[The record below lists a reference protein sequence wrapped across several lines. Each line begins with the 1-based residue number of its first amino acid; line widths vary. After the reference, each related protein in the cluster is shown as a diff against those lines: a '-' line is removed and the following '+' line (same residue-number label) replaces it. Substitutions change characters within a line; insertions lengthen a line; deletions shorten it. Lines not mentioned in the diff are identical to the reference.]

1 MQTFWQ
7 DLRIGLRQLV
17 VERGFAVAA
26 ILTLTLGIG
35 AAATIFTV
43 VNSVL
48 LKALP
53 YQDPSRLVILQ
64 GSFEDQEKGEKVTP
78 WPLSQADVADWRER
92 NTVFSD
98 VSVWGSLA
106 LNLERGQDSQRLS
119 AELVNANYFE
129 ILGLKPHLGRF
140 FTPEEDANPLERF
153 VVVLGY
159 DFWRNAFGGDPGIV
173 GRQLQISG
181 RTYEV
186 LGVGPQGF
194 RGLSDLADLWVP
206 SMLPPLPMYVTSRG
220 IRWAAGAARLKPGVT
235 VEQAQEQMNG
245 VTAGLAEELPD
256 TNQGLGAEVVPLE
269 DFWFGKLRNGMVL
282 LSIGACILL
291 LIACIN
297 VASLLLTKAV
307 AKRRAWA
314 IRVALGASRGR
325 LVRQLLTESVL
336 LSLLGAA
343 AGLLLAQWAA
353 RALIAVSGTQFPSF
367 IEVKAEPEVILA
379 TVGLAVLC
387 GLAFGMVP
395 IWTSFRSRLTQSL
408 GRDEKMEPAGR
419 GWHRFQNAVVIAQVA
434 LALTLSVAAVLM
446 AKGFYQMINEDLG
459 FRADDLLTFRMEP
472 RGPKYLDDQ
481 LMVQLVR
488 QEYLPR
494 ISAVPGVDKLAI
506 AASTIPTDDWAGS
519 FVTIEDK
526 DSDRP
531 DGMYA
536 AMIRTV
542 TPDYFTVLGVPIR
555 KGRGFNSQDTESNAV
570 IVSQAMA
577 DQHWPGQDPVG
588 ERLKIGPR
596 GGPAPWLTV
605 VGVSANVKYEG
616 LQGEEAPAPDI
627 YLSML
632 QFVRRP
638 LTVNF
643 LVKPKPGVQTAELR
657 APLHQEMKAINPEIP
672 DFDVATMEERLAKQT
687 TTARFQVIMIGVFT
701 VLALILAAIGIYGV
715 ISYSVTQR
723 SREIAIRMSLGADRG
738 RILRMVVVRGA
749 VLAGLGLALG
759 LVAVFSLSRLL
770 AGLLAQASIID
781 PLVLGGTSLALFLV
795 TLAANFLPAWRAA
808 VLEPMIVLR
817 LG

>member
-7 DLRIGLRQLV
+7 DLRIGLRQLM
-17 VERGFAVAA
+17 VERGFAIAA

-35 AAATIFTV
+35 ATATIFTV

-53 YQDPSRLVILQ
+53 YQNPEQLVILQ
-64 GSFEDQEKGEKVTP
+64 GSFEDKEKGEKVTP
-78 WPLSQADVADWRER
+78 WPLSLTDVADWRER
-92 NTVFSD
+92 NRVFSD

-106 LNLERGQDSQRLS
+106 FNLERGQDSQRLS
-119 AELVNANYFE
+119 GELVNANYFS
-129 ILGLKPHLGRF
+129 ILRLKPHLGRF
-140 FTPEEDANPLERF
+140 FNPDEDVNPLERF

-159 DFWRNAFGGDPGIV
+159 DFWRSAFGADPGIV

-181 RTYEV
+181 RSYEV
-186 LGVGPQGF
+186 VGVAPQGF
-194 RGLSDLADLWVP
+194 RGLSDMADLWVP
-206 SMLPPLPMYVTSRG
+206 SMLPPIPAYVTSRG

-235 VEQAQEQMNG
+235 VEQAQEQMNS
-245 VTAGLAEELPD
+245 VTSALAQEFPD
-256 TNQGLGAEVVPLE
+256 LNQGLGAAVVPLE

-282 LSIGACILL
+282 LSVGACILL

-314 IRVALGASRGR
+314 IRVALGASRAR

-353 RALIAVSGTQFPSF
+353 RALLAVSGTQFPSF
-367 IEVKAEPEVILA
+367 IKVKAEPEVILA
-379 TVGLAVLC
+379 TVALAVLC
-387 GLAFGMVP
+387 GLLFGLVP
-395 IWTSFRSRLTQSL
+395 IWTSFRSSLTQSL

-419 GWHRFQNAVVIAQVA
+419 GWHRFQNLVVVAQVA

-446 AKGFYQMINEDLG
+446 AKGFYEMIREDLG
-459 FRADDLLTFRMEP
+459 FRAENLLTFRMEP

-481 LMVQLVR
+481 LIVRLVR

-519 FVTIEDK
+519 FITIEDH
-526 DSDRP
+526 DSDKP
-531 DGMYA
+531 DGTYT
-536 AMIRTV
+536 AMVRTV
-542 TPDYFTVLGVPIR
+542 TPDYFTVLGAPIL
-555 KGRGFNSQDTESNAV
+555 KGRAFNVQDTESNAV
-570 IVSQAMA
+570 IISQAMA
-577 DQHWPGQDPVG
+577 DLHWPGKDPVG
-588 ERLKIGPR
+588 KRLKIGTR

-605 VGVSANVKYEG
+605 VGVSGNVKYEG

-632 QFVRRP
+632 QYVRRP

-643 LVKPKPGVQTAELR
+643 LVRPKPGVQTAELR
-657 APLHQEMKAINPEIP
+657 APLHEEMKAINPEIP
-672 DFDVATMEERLAKQT
+672 DFDVATMEERLSKQT
-687 TTARFQVIMIGVFT
+687 TTARFQLIMIGVFT

-723 SREIAIRMSLGADRG
+723 SREIAIRMSLGADRS

-749 VLAGLGLALG
+749 VLAGFGLAVG
-759 LVAVFSLSRLL
+759 LAAVFSLHRLL
-770 AGLLAQASIID
+770 ASVLAETSIID
-781 PLVLGGTSLALFLV
+781 PLVLGGTSLVLFLV

>member
-7 DLRIGLRQLV
+7 DLRLGLRQLAS
-17 VERGFAVAA
+17 ERGFAIAA

-53 YQDPSRLVILQ
+53 YREPAQLVILQ
-64 GSFEDQEKGEKVTP
+64 GSFEDKGEKVTP
-78 WPLSQADVADWRER
+78 WPLAQTDIVDWRER
-92 NTVFSD
+92 NTVFSE

-106 LNLERGQDSQRLS
+106 FNLEQGQDSRRLS
-119 AELVNANYFE
+119 GELVNASYFSM
-129 ILGLKPHLGRF
+129 LGLEPALGRF

-153 VVVLGY
+153 VTVLGY
-159 DFWRNAFGGDPGIV
+159 DLWRNAFGGDPGII

-181 RTYEV
+181 RSYEV
-186 LGVGPQGF
+186 VGVGPQGF

-206 SMLPPLPMYVTSRG
+206 SMLPPLPAYVTSRN
-220 IRWAAGAARLKPGVT
+220 IRWVTGAARLKPGVT

-245 VTAGLAEELPD
+245 VTAALSQELPD
-256 TNQGLGAEVVPLE
+256 SNQGLGAVVVPLE

-282 LSIGACILL
+282 LSVGACILL

-353 RALIAVSGTQFPSF
+353 RSLIAVSGQQFPSF
-367 IEVKAEPEVILA
+367 IEVKAEPDVILA

-387 GLAFGMVP
+387 GLAFGLVP
-395 IWTSFRSRLTQSL
+395 IWTSFRASLTQSL
-408 GRDEKMEPAGR
+408 GRDEKMEAAGR
-419 GWHRFQNAVVIAQVA
+419 GWHRFQNVVVIAQVA
-434 LALTLSVAAVLM
+434 LALTLSVGAVLM
-446 AKGFYQMINEDLG
+446 AKGFYQMIGEDLG
-459 FRADDLLTFRMEP
+459 FRADNLLTFRIEP

-481 LMVQLVR
+481 LIVQLVR

-519 FVTIEDK
+519 FVTIEDR

-531 DGMYA
+531 DGTHASMV
-536 AMIRTV
+536 RTV
-542 TPDYFTVLGVPIR
+542 TPEYFAVLGIPIR
-555 KGRGFNSQDTESNAV
+555 KGRGFTLEDTESNAV
-570 IVSQAMA
+570 VVSQAMA
-577 DQHWPGQDPVG
+577 DQHWPGQDPIG

-596 GGPAPWLTV
+596 DGPAPWLSV
-605 VGVSANVKYEG
+605 VGVSADVRYEG

-643 LVKPKPGVQTAELR
+643 LVRPKPGVGTAELR
-657 APLHQEMKAINPEIP
+657 TPLHQEMKAINPEIP
-672 DFDVATMEERLAKQT
+672 DFDVATMEERLARQT
-687 TTARFQVIMIGVFT
+687 TTARFQVIMISVFT

-715 ISYSVTQR
+715 ISYSIAQR

-749 VLAGLGLALG
+749 ILAGVGLALG

-770 AGLLAQASIID
+770 ANLLSQASIID

-795 TLAANFLPAWRAA
+795 TLAANFLPARRAA
-808 VLEPMIVLR
+808 ILDPMRLLR